1 MNGIEIKKI
10 FESLYPKDLAYE
22 WDNVGLQI
30 GTLNKEINN
39 ILLTLDLRT
48 EVVDEAIAMKVD
60 LIIVH
65 HPLIF
70 SPIKNINTDTYKGKV
85 IEKLIKNEI
94 TLYVAH
100 TNFDISNHGMNLI
113 LANMLGLKNQKI
125 IDYTTD
131 SEGLG
136 RIGEVKELSMEKAI
150 SFVKETF
157 QVEHARFIGNL
168 DSSVRRIAISGGSGS
183 RNIYNAKEM
192 QADLYVTGDL
202 SYHIA
207 HDVLAIGLNALDIG
221 HNIEKFF
228 VYELKNVLKNAGVKS
243 NIFIS
248 KINTNPY
255 KFV

>member
-10 FESLYPKDLAYE
+10 FESFYPKDLAYE

-30 GTLNKEINN
+30 GTLDKDINN
-39 ILLTLDLRT
+39 VLLTLDLT
-48 EVVDEAIAMKVD
+48 MEVIDEAIAEKVD

-70 SPIKNINTDTYKGKV
+70 SPIKNINTDTYKGKL
-85 IEKLIKNEI
+85 IEKLIKKEI

-100 TNFDISNHGMNLI
+100 TNFDISNRGMNLI
-113 LANMLGLKNQKI
+113 LANMLGLRNQGI
-125 IDYTTD
+125 IDFTTD

-136 RIGEVKELSMEKAI
+136 RIGEVEELSMEKAI
-150 SFVKETF
+150 NFVKETF
-157 QVEHARFIGNL
+157 EVNHARFIGNMN
-168 DSSVRRIAISGGSGS
+168 STVRRIAISGGSGS
-183 RNIYNAKEM
+183 SNIYNAKRM
-192 QADLYVTGDL
+192 GADLYVTGDL
-202 SYHIA
+202 SYHVA

-228 VYELKNVLKNAGVKS
+228 VYELKNILKKAGVTS
-243 NIFIS
+243 NILIS
-248 KINTNPY
+248 KINTEPY